1 MGYQDEDE
9 LSEEGFLEMME
20 DYDRLG
26 KLQEQ
31 YRDLPHS
38 PQRVEL
44 CLEFVAVAD
53 RLEEPS
59 EQMVGRFDLAYACIF
74 GDDPAKAL
82 PMCAEFMRLHQE
94 NPGELGEAE
103 GDAVISV
110 AMLASSIARRLPQI
124 PLEQCKSLLAEFR
137 NQVRTYSLGE
147 RLWQCH
153 AGEFAM
159 MTGDLI
165 ALEEHLDRFRAAE
178 RDDVS
183 DCAVC
188 ETGAMAEYLLALG
201 RRTEAAALVEEL
213 LEKQEFCEEQPW
225 KLLSILTD
233 DALERNNLQEAE
245 HFSAAM
251 VIQPIKNPTDL
262 RRVGTLLR
270 MKGVSGDW
278 KDGMKLL
285 KKSLP
290 WTANFW
296 DQDLLFYFYL
306 GAASFCRAYSI
317 QNLKI
322 KLPPVPGFADSP
334 ADGVYDCAALI
345 QWFWSRA
352 EEIGARFDRRNG
364 CPNYEKQLWA
374 ARRDREEI

>member
-9 LSEEGFLEMME
+9 LSEEGFLEMMA
-20 DYDRLG
+20 DYEKLE

-31 YRDLPHS
+31 YRKLPHS

-44 CLEFVAVAD
+44 CREAVAVAD

-59 EQMVGRFDLAYACIF
+59 EQLAGRFDLAYACIF

-82 PMCAEFMRLHQE
+82 PVCAEFMRLHQE

-124 PLEQCKSLLAEFR
+124 PLEQCKSLLTEFR
-137 NQVRTYSLGE
+137 DQVRTYGLGE

-153 AGEFAM
+153 AGKFAM
-159 MTGDLI
+159 MTGNLA
-165 ALEEHLDRFRAAE
+165 ALEEHLERFRAAE

-188 ETGAMAEYLLALG
+188 ETGAMAEYLMALG
-201 RRTEAAALVEEL
+201 RRTEAVTLVEDL
-213 LEKQEFCEEQPW
+213 LQKQEFCEEQPW

-233 DALERNNLQEAE
+233 DALARNDLQEAE

-251 VIQPIKNPTDL
+251 LIQSIKNPTDL

-270 MKGVSGDW
+270 MKGASGDW
-278 KDGMKLL
+278 KDGLKLL
-285 KKSLP
+285 KKALP
-290 WTANFW
+290 WTNNFW

-306 GAASFCRAYSI
+306 GAADFCQAYSA
-317 QNLKI
+317 QHAKL
-322 KLPPVPGFADSP
+322 KLPPVPGFTDRP
-334 ADGVYDCAALI
+334 ENGLYDCAALAR
-345 QWFWSRA
+345 WFWDQA
-352 EEIGARFDRRNG
+352 EEIGGRFDRRNG
-364 CPNYEKQLWA
+364 CPNYGRQLRA
-374 ARRDREEI
+374 VRRD

>member
-44 CLEFVAVAD
+44 CREFVAVAD

-188 ETGAMAEYLLALG
+188 DGGVSAGPGPQDGGCRPGGGASGKAGVLRG
-201 RRTEAAALVEEL
+201 AAL
-213 LEKQEFCEEQPW
+213 
-225 KLLSILTD
+225 
-233 DALERNNLQEAE
+233 EAPL
-245 HFSAAM
+245 H
-251 VIQPIKNPTDL
+251 PH
-262 RRVGTLLR
+262 R
-270 MKGVSGDW
+270 
-278 KDGMKLL
+278 
-285 KKSLP
+285 
-290 WTANFW
+290 
-296 DQDLLFYFYL
+296 
-306 GAASFCRAYSI
+306 
-317 QNLKI
+317 
-322 KLPPVPGFADSP
+322 
-334 ADGVYDCAALI
+334 
-345 QWFWSRA
+345 
-352 EEIGARFDRRNG
+352 
-364 CPNYEKQLWA
+364 
-374 ARRDREEI
+374 